1 MSVSVPMSMSASVT
15 LCLHLCWTI
24 FASSHYPR
32 RMCTHSSHH
41 YVKFFKVMYYVY
53 VLVLCEEKLALLKQL
68 NKGKIVTA
76 NEILVD
82 VVIFTFFVVALVD

>member
-1 MSVSVPMSMSASVT
+1 
-15 LCLHLCWTI
+15 
-24 FASSHYPR
+24 
-32 RMCTHSSHH
+32 
-41 YVKFFKVMYYVY
+41 MYYVY